1 MKRSARLL
9 IVLFSVFLLSAC
21 TLKLIYKTLPF
32 WAGYYLADYV
42 DLNSSQEKALD
53 EDLEQFFTW
62 HRENALPPLANLVA
76 ELRQDL
82 KEPLN
87 YQQIQGYYHK
97 FNHWG
102 FDSIRQASHVVSN
115 MLISLD
121 EEQINQLETNLIQKS
136 EKKMVERTVL
146 PTSRK
151 VKQRQGHLID
161 RTEEWIG
168 KTSDKQ
174 RRILKE
180 LASYQIEFEPSLYS
194 IRSQLISDVQR
205 LISLRHTDEQFG
217 HKVGE
222 LLVNW
227 ADIGASKYDL
237 NTALLLNRRFEVMLR
252 LNHSLSDKQ
261 RLHLDKE
268 LRALESELQGI
279 IQN

>member
-42 DLNSSQEKALD
+42 DLNSSQENALD
-53 EDLEQFFTW
+53 KDLEQFFTW
-62 HRENALPPLANLVA
+62 HRQSALPPLVSLVS
-76 ELRQDL
+76 ELRQDI
-82 KEPLN
+82 KEPLS

-102 FDSIRQASHVVSN
+102 FESIRQASHVVSN

-121 EEQINQLETNLIQKS
+121 EEQINQLEINLIQKS

-146 PTSRK
+146 PTKRK

-168 KTSDKQ
+168 KTSDDQ
-174 RRILKE
+174 RRMLKE
-180 LASYQIEFEPSLYS
+180 LAGYQIEFEPSLYN
-194 IRSQLISDVQR
+194 IRSQLINDVKR
-205 LISLRHTDEQFG
+205 LISLRHTDDQFEK
-217 HKVGE
+217 KVGD
-222 LLVNW
+222 LLVSW

-237 NTALLLNRRFEVMLR
+237 NTALLLNRRFEVMFR
-252 LNHSLSDKQ
+252 LNHSLSEKQ
-261 RLHLDKE
+261 KQHLDKE
-268 LRALESELQGI
+268 LRALEQEIKGI
-279 IQN
+279 IRN

>member
-42 DLNSSQEKALD
+42 DLNSSQETALD
-53 EDLEQFFTW
+53 KDLEQFFTW
-62 HRENALPPLANLVA
+62 HRQSALPPLVSLVS
-76 ELRQDL
+76 ELRQDV
-82 KEPLN
+82 KEPLS
-87 YQQIQGYYHK
+87 YQQIQDYYHK

-102 FDSIRQASHVVSN
+102 FESIRQASHVVSN

-121 EEQINQLETNLIQKS
+121 EEQINQLEINLIQKS

-146 PTSRK
+146 PTKRK

-168 KTSDKQ
+168 KTSDDQ
-174 RRILKE
+174 RRMLKE
-180 LASYQIEFEPSLYS
+180 LAGYQIEFEPSLYN
-194 IRSQLISDVQR
+194 IRSQLINDVKR
-205 LISLRHTDEQFG
+205 LISLRHTDDQFEK
-217 HKVGE
+217 KVGD
-222 LLVNW
+222 LLVSW

-237 NTALLLNRRFEVMLR
+237 NTALLLNRRFEVMFR
-252 LNHSLSDKQ
+252 LNHSLSEKQ
-261 RLHLDKE
+261 KQHLDKE
-268 LRALESELQGI
+268 LRALEQEIKGI
-279 IQN
+279 IRN